1 MARTVNIEERTVR
14 RDAFVE
20 AATRRIQAQGYER
33 MSIQDVLDDTGAS
46 RGAFYHYFDSKQAL
60 LEAVIDRMGD
70 AAIASMGGALDDP
83 GLSAPEK
90 FDLVFASIANYKA
103 TRYELVMAILEVWLS
118 DDNAIVREKFRRHVA
133 ERMAPLLATIIRQG
147 AREGSMTVDDPD
159 AAALVVVS
167 LMLGANELAG
177 SLFVAYQAGTASI
190 EFDRC
195 HVRGLPGGPRAD
207 PRRREPNPPHRRRR
221 HPALVVRAVPE
232 GAPMTA
238 LIETERLT
246 KSYGSHRGII
256 ELDLAVEEGEA
267 FGFLGPNG
275 AGKTT
280 TIRTLLD
287 HLRPTSG
294 HARIFG
300 IDTHENPMAI
310 HARVGYLPGEFV
322 LYDKLTGGQT
332 IEYFANL
339 RGGVDAAYQAD
350 LVERLDIDPSRKF
363 REYSKGN
370 KQKIGL
376 VIALQHKPELLILDE
391 PTSGLDP
398 LVQQTFYEVIRE
410 AKADGRTI
418 FLSSHILSEVEKTCD
433 RVAIIRDGRL
443 ARVGRVEELRDLA
456 HHQVEIVF
464 VGDVP
469 EPAFA
474 ALPGVSDVAVDGQT
488 MHLRVSGSIAPV
500 IRAAAEYELADFVS
514 REPSLEE
521 TFLAEYG
528 HQTAEVA

>member
-1 MARTVNIEERTVR
+1 
-14 RDAFVE
+14 
-20 AATRRIQAQGYER
+20 
-33 MSIQDVLDDTGAS
+33 
-46 RGAFYHYFDSKQAL
+46 
-60 LEAVIDRMGD
+60 
-70 AAIASMGGALDDP
+70 
-83 GLSAPEK
+83 
-90 FDLVFASIANYKA
+90 
-103 TRYELVMAILEVWLS
+103 
-118 DDNAIVREKFRRHVA
+118 
-133 ERMAPLLATIIRQG
+133 
-147 AREGSMTVDDPD
+147 
-159 AAALVVVS
+159 
-167 LMLGANELAG
+167 
-177 SLFVAYQAGTASI
+177 
-190 EFDRC
+190 
-195 HVRGLPGGPRAD
+195 
-207 PRRREPNPPHRRRR
+207 
-221 HPALVVRAVPE
+221 
-232 GAPMTA
+232 MTA

-469 EPAFA
+469 ERRVRGTARRQRRGRRRSDD
-474 ALPGVSDVAVDGQT
+474 ALARQRFDRTGHPGRGGV
-488 MHLRVSGSIAPV
+488 
-500 IRAAAEYELADFVS
+500 RARRL
-514 REPSLEE
+514 REPR
-521 TFLAEYG
+521 A
-528 HQTAEVA
+528 VARGDVPRGVRTPDRRGGLT